1 MEKER
6 TRRFYTVS
14 QLHDELSDVVSKGQ
28 LYRMINRGEIP
39 VRKIGT
45 KIVVPADWVEN
56 FLNAPAVIV
65 KTVEKPA

>member
-45 KIVVPADWVEN
+45 KIVVPAD
-56 FLNAPAVIV
+56 
-65 KTVEKPA
+65 